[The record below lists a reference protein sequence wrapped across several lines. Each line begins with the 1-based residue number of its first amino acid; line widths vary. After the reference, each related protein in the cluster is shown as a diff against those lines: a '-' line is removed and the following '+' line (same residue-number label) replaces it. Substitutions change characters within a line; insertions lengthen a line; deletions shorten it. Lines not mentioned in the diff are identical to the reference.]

1 MSTSTS
7 TSTFRAQLIEIM
19 AERDLGMV
27 DLKSLTGAELAE
39 AENNNLGLAQLYDA
53 ITELHEIYLAALSR
67 PAASKPKALP
77 KEKPA
82 KKEKKQP
89 AEKKTK
95 EQAPT
100 TSAAED
106 ETATESESEEKE
118 KKPAKEKKQPAAKK
132 AKEPK
137 ELNDDASDAPKGKRE
152 ATPYASFTSLVTK
165 ANKGETD
172 GWDKVSVKVSLDNAT
187 EKVLQV
193 LEHAE
198 AAKLVAMKGTEQSM
212 ATLLKTSIELLEKAS
227 GKVNAMNLTSLLWA
241 ATGKK
246 NPFVL

>member
-1 MSTSTS
+1 MS

-53 ITELHEIYLAALSR
+53 ITELHEIYLGAIAR
-67 PAASKPKALP
+67 PAATKPKALP
-77 KEKPA
+77 
-82 KKEKKQP
+82 
-89 AEKKTK
+89 
-95 EQAPT
+95 
-100 TSAAED
+100 
-106 ETATESESEEKE
+106 KE
-118 KKPAKEKKQPAAKK
+118 KKPAKEKKQPAEKQPKEKKTVDETTATTDSESEEKPVKEKKAAKK
-132 AKEPK
+132 A
-137 ELNDDASDAPKGKRE
+137 APKDNEDETAVPKAKRE

-198 AAKLVAMKGTEQSM
+198 AAKLVAMKGTEQTM
-212 ATLLKTSIELLEKAS
+212 ATLLKASSELLEKAS

-246 NPFVL
+246 NPFFTL